1 MALSEESRQMFT
13 NRQLIRLI
21 IPLVI
26 EQGLTVLVGMCDGVM
41 VSSVGEEA
49 ISGVSL
55 VDMLNNVVLTLFA
68 ALATGGAVVTS
79 QFLGARQQDNA
90 RRSVSQLVLMSG
102 SFGLVAMALCLVLG
116 RSLMG
121 LFFGRIEAGVM
132 EAGTLYLRITAMSF
146 PFIAL
151 YNAGAAMFRSV
162 GNSRIS
168 MKVSVLMNIINVGG
182 NALCIYGLKMGVAG
196 VAIPTLVSRMVAA
209 LCILQLA
216 RKPGQQLRL
225 DIRDVF
231 RVQSRLMRKILHIG
245 IPSAFENS
253 LFQLGRVVVVSMI
266 ALFPTYQTSANAVA
280 NNLDSLGVLI
290 GQAMSLAMV
299 TVVGQCI
306 GAGDKDQAVRYIKKL
321 MLWCY
326 VAQGTSNL
334 LILIFLP
341 QLVGFYSSLSQQARE
356 LSMLLVRIH
365 VISAMLLWPASF
377 VLPNALRSAN
387 DVRFT
392 MLVSIGSMA
401 FFRVFTSWILCVQLG
416 MGAVGVWIAMV
427 ADWVCRVGFFVGRML
442 SGKWKA
448 KYIPV

>member
-1 MALSEESRQMFT
+1 MEGRQLFT
-13 NRQLIRLI
+13 NKQLIRLI

-41 VSSVGEEA
+41 VSSVGEAA

-55 VDMLNNVVLTLFA
+55 VDMINNVVLTLFA

-79 QFLGARQQDNA
+79 QFLGARQTENA
-90 RRSVSQLVLMSG
+90 RRSVGQLVLMSG
-102 SFGLVAMALCLVLG
+102 VFGLAAMALCLMLG
-116 RSLMG
+116 RTMMG
-121 LFFGRIEAGVM
+121 LCFGRVEDAVMNAGV
-132 EAGTLYLRITAMSF
+132 LYLRITALSF

-196 VAIPTLVSRMVAA
+196 VAVPTLVSRMVAA
-209 LCILQLA
+209 GCILYLA
-216 RKPGQQLRL
+216 GKPGQELRL
-225 DIRDVF
+225 DIRNVF
-231 RVQSRLMRKILHIG
+231 RLRSRMMGQILHIG

-280 NNLDSLGVLI
+280 NNIDSLGVLI

-306 GAGDKDQAVRYIKKL
+306 GAGDTDQAVKYIKKL
-321 MLWCY
+321 MIWCCI
-326 VAQGTSNL
+326 AQGASNV
-334 LILIFLP
+334 LILVFLP
-341 QLVGFYSSLSQQARE
+341 QLVGLYGTLSVEARE
-356 LSMLLVRIH
+356 LAMLLIRIH
-365 VISAMLLWPASF
+365 MGCAILLWPASF

-427 ADWVCRVGFFVGRML
+427 ADWICRVGFFVGRMR
-442 SGKWKA
+442 SGKWKT
-448 KYIPV
+448 KYTPV

>member
-1 MALSEESRQMFT
+1 MESRQLFT
-13 NRQLIRLI
+13 NKQLIRLI

-41 VSSVGEEA
+41 VSSVGEAA

-55 VDMLNNVVLTLFA
+55 VDMINNVVLTLFA

-79 QFLGARQQDNA
+79 QLLGARQMDSA
-90 RRSVSQLVLMSG
+90 RKSVGQLVLMAG
-102 SFGLVAMALCLVLG
+102 AFGLAAMAVCLALSRG
-116 RSLMG
+116 MMR
-121 LFFGRIEAGVM
+121 LFFGAIEDAVMDAGV
-132 EAGTLYLRITAMSF
+132 LYFRITALSF

-151 YNAGAAMFRSV
+151 YNAGAAMFRSL
-162 GNSRIS
+162 GNSRVS

-196 VAIPTLVSRMVAA
+196 VAIPTLVSRMTAA
-209 LCILQLA
+209 GCILYLA
-216 RKPGQQLRL
+216 AKPGQEMRL
-225 DIRDVF
+225 YFRDVF
-231 RVQSRLMRKILHIG
+231 RIHSRMMGQILHIG

-280 NNLDSLGVLI
+280 NNLDSLGILI
-290 GQAMSLAMV
+290 GQAMGLAMV

-306 GAGDKDQAVRYIKKL
+306 GAGDTDQAVKYIKKL

-326 VAQGTSNL
+326 TGLGITNL
-334 LILIFLP
+334 LILMFLP
-341 QLVGFYSSLSQQARE
+341 QLVGLYSSLSPEARE
-356 LSMLLVRIH
+356 LAIVLVRIH
-365 VISAMLLWPASF
+365 AGCSILLWPASF

-392 MLVSIGSMA
+392 MLVSIASMA
-401 FFRVFTSWILCVQLG
+401 IFRVFVSWILCVQLG
-416 MGAVGVWIAMV
+416 YGALGVWIAMV
-427 ADWVCRVGFFVGRML
+427 ADWICRVAFFVGRTL
-442 SGKWKA
+442 SGKWKT
-448 KYIPV
+448 KYAAA